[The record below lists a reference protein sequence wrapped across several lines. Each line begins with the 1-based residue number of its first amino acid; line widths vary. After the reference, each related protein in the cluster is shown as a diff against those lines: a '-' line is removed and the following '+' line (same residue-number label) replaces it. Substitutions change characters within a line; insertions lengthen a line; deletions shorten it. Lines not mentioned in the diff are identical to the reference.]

1 MWTASWILSNILF
14 YTIERTT
21 EYQSTEST
29 TTDMTT
35 TTTNVIVAMTTLPS
49 NSTNNT
55 GSSQGNYDNS
65 QRLLNYL
72 AFKYFD
78 WWRLFQKRVV
88 RTKLDIY
95 VFYLI
100 MHVLRHFQ
108 QYLCYILVA
117 MFIVSRNWGI
127 SLIGWDVPR
136 KEETRFVFQI

>member
-1 MWTASWILSNILF
+1 LF

-35 TTTNVIVAMTTLPS
+35 TTTTNVIVAMMTLPS
-49 NSTNNT
+49 NSINNM

-78 WWRLFQKRVV
+78 
-88 RTKLDIY
+88 
-95 VFYLI
+95 
-100 MHVLRHFQ
+100 
-108 QYLCYILVA
+108 
-117 MFIVSRNWGI
+117 
-127 SLIGWDVPR
+127 
-136 KEETRFVFQI
+136 